1 MNGLCFHTYGSQ
13 GGRAWPVVSL
23 NLWYL
28 VGCWCMSCWEL
39 GGLDDILGGLAL
51 CCQGSCIQ
59 MAIRELSFVMI
70 WSSTKSALFWQNVI
84 LYKKLVF
91 KSKHFHVLLFQLQF
105 EAKQC
110 LFLANRL
117 ESNLPLLPHPHP
129 KDNPKSPLDFTG
141 VSWCKNDY
149 ARVRK
154 CSLTVFA
161 NIS

>member
-59 MAIRELSFVMI
+59 MAIRELSYVII

-105 EAKQC
+105 EASN
-110 LFLANRL
+110 FLPIDWNQT
-117 ESNLPLLPHPHP
+117 LLSSRSPTP
-129 KDNPKSPLDFTG
+129 KITPNQLWILLGFHH
-141 VSWCKNDY
+141 
-149 ARVRK
+149 VRM
-154 CSLTVFA
+154 
-161 NIS
+161 IRQE

>member
-1 MNGLCFHTYGSQ
+1 MNGLCLHTYGSQ
-13 GGRAWPVVSL
+13 GGRAWPVLSL

-59 MAIRELSFVMI
+59 MAIRELSYVMI
-70 WSSTKSALFWQNVI
+70 CSKGQLYFGKI
-84 LYKKLVF
+84 LYFTRKLVF
-91 KSKHFHVLLFQLQF
+91 KSKHFHVLLFQLQL

-110 LFLANRL
+110 LFLVNRL
-117 ESNLPLLPHPHP
+117 ESKLPLLPHPHP
-129 KDNPKSPLDFTG
+129 KDNPKSALDFTW
-141 VSWCKNDY
+141 VSRCKNDY

-154 CSLTVFA
+154 CCLTVFA